1 MVETSATIRLQAVD
15 AGLVST
21 INDISNNVTNAQVAT
36 TGLNFAFKGLSKA
49 ATTGTGQL
57 ALGARKAD
65 LIAESFGKAAGAT
78 GKLVKAIA
86 PIGNSIF
93 LIQQTAIAA
102 EGLFKAYQ
110 KIIRVPQAIQAVQA
124 SGISTRIIQDFA
136 NLNEA
141 IKGNDVALDNFV
153 NSAIASLGRF
163 EAAAA
168 RAGTILRSSVRF
180 DESGNVLRANAQERL
195 ENALATQR
203 LVNEELKNSVTSTQA
218 LNGQYEVLSSG
229 FTKTAESQK
238 VLVSGLKL
246 VGIAEAGGMA
256 ADTAQTLQL
265 LTKTLNAYELS
276 SEDAAN
282 TSGVL
287 NAIVENGLTTIQQL
301 SLGFGATSKQAK
313 QANIDLIDLGAS
325 VSVLTSQGVSTP
337 EALTGISRVSAN
349 IIDKTPEAEK
359 ALAKLQLRGEKIRF
373 DKAEIQTKGFTKALI
388 DLNEAAGGSPEI
400 LAQIFPEDVA
410 FRTVNALLA
419 ERGKRLADIRGEI
432 TKATG
437 GSLDEVFEIATSNRT
452 KRFQRLINRAQE
464 TIIKFGL
471 EIVPVLEPGIK
482 ALESIANQFERLP
495 EPVKDGIGQLI
506 KLRIQTKAYGGA
518 AKILINTLVSLAGN
532 YLLVRTISLALTGQ
546 LGQEINT
553 IKQLIQQRKGL
564 AAVTLQLF
572 GISQKWQL
580 AEIAT
585 TEALAK
591 QSKLQNAVAFAR
603 SKAVDAG
610 KGVATTVAAAT
621 TQTSRQAVVAGF
633 KETRDSAIAVAKEVA
648 DRGKEIGSA
657 LVDKVKEQINSL
669 STAVKAPPTPPPIT
683 APIPKP
689 STTPPPLTITPVA
702 PPIAAP
708 APQFRGAPVVP
719 VTATPQQFTGIPIAP
734 PIAAPAPQFT
744 GAPVVPPSSS
754 LPTPQ
759 KAPPGLVTLASTL
772 DVLVSKDT
780 EVAEKLSKQVKLEE
794 ELLEVESKRNNLANK
809 TQKLKEA
816 RDKAELKVTEAK
828 TKAIE
833 LNNSA
838 NATAEARQKA
848 LLEVQKRQERV
859 ARIKQKIDETQFEYI
874 KTNTDALVAQNR
886 VTEAV
891 TKTEAART
899 AAQQKYKPLAHALR
913 EAEKA
918 KAQAIALSQKATIA
932 NYKAEQIATS
942 EAVAFGSTTGKN
954 SKAATQALAVAKDLE
969 ARATEAQTAAKA
981 KDTVV
986 TELMNKL
993 LQQQRLAEQGL
1004 YEVKIFGNKVRL
1016 AETGIIGKINKALTI
1031 NIGLTKLKLAT
1042 EKALN
1047 KVLTIGKK
1055 ILDFRNIA
1063 LLKENLLL
1071 AAKDVK
1077 SFATSVLNLGQSGL
1091 NKAGAGI
1098 NILSKSLGVLTPLLA
1113 IAGLSVVAFRD
1124 ELFGLGAASRKLA
1137 KDYQLAVAEQEK
1149 LANTLGKRVGIA
1161 RVNRALASENLQETE
1176 REITLLRDQGFIT
1189 TEQYSKLAN
1198 TLKEVGDKKE
1208 DIKALRQEINKL
1220 GIEGEKIESGVFDK
1234 IGGAIGGTFSAIG
1247 KGFTSTVDNIANIG
1261 ASIVGNVAQLGTAPF
1276 TGQKIEFISNTEI
1289 AEARQYDALIKPLST
1304 LSALQKSIG
1313 DNTIITTRA
1322 LVKYR
1327 TQLALTSEIAEKISK
1342 GFRLTEVDF
1351 KLEEQRLNA
1360 IIKQNAQEISDA
1372 NKTIEQAE
1380 KDLEKAKTEAQKNAI
1395 ARSIDSARI
1404 TKENLETKNQ
1414 ELRELQSQI
1423 KKYLKDELPAI
1434 RTALKEQAQ
1443 PELLL
1448 ANARA
1453 NFSNAFIDENQLIL
1467 KPLEILRDDALKLIS
1482 AIEDSLSL
1490 GILDREGLAGEKV
1503 AAQELRRVRDEQIEF
1518 MEDGEL
1524 RRGYRLTLAQ
1534 RRDLSSLIANIENT
1548 DLKRRE
1554 QARQLEINQIKE
1566 LGKLQVNSDIE
1577 TNKQLAK
1584 LQLESIENNIAQ
1596 KEKEL
1601 KEAKELGVRTIEQEA
1616 ELDKLRQQR
1625 KNAAL
1630 KVELSQLQKEDER
1643 RAASLRSLEI
1653 ERIRQLGEQRL
1664 LSTTEVNQRLAQLE
1678 IEAANEAITQKEREI
1693 AKRREKGIVAVD
1705 SDIELEQLRLRRQK
1719 AIYRAQITELENRF
1733 AQIEL
1738 IRKQEEL
1745 LLQTTIFDSQQ
1756 QIVGLEQ
1763 EKLLNNELL
1772 NSYNRQSQ
1780 VLNNIFNLQKQ
1791 ISKNTVFN
1799 AKQQENLAKVQS
1811 QQLQNVIPLQNEQ
1824 FKIESS
1830 ITKEQNKQ
1838 NLLQAKQQK
1847 IKAQLA
1853 LLKLKEQRDLAESNK
1868 ADSTVLKQLDF
1879 QIESQQLQI
1888 EQADSSIRRA
1898 EFRLKI
1904 EDDLI
1909 QNKEQQLKF
1918 TQQEQILNS
1927 QINLSVAQ
1935 RAIAETEIN
1944 RTYTS
1949 RNSAIA
1955 SQLQFLQLEKKT
1967 LTDKANFRTQEL
1979 NLASE
1984 LTNSEVKKQRLA
1996 RNIANI
2002 KLRSLTSQLKLE
2014 AEILAYNQQQEQI
2027 QLRRDKSLNQAAQ
2040 QQNLADILSAQAQV
2054 KEVTARGGTPEEIA
2068 AAQATLEAQFAQR
2081 QALQFES
2088 QQLRQRDRLLEAQ
2101 QQQAIQAFERQSQLQ
2116 ITQARVESL
2125 QYLPEGQ
2132 RDRMARQIYN
2142 DLVRG
2147 ADINLPNLSRTIDN
2161 LAKLDIEVPTLTIPE
2176 IKFPDIEDIKQ
2187 DVKAIVSEFKVE
2199 KTQSSNYEK
2208 QINISTLQL
2217 EAPITITVT
2226 GDDAG
2231 EIAEKVESRVFQ
2243 GLANTIKNLELD

>member
-1 MVETSATIRLQAVD
+1 M
-15 AGLVST
+15 
-21 INDISNNVTNAQVAT
+21 
-36 TGLNFAFKGLSKA
+36 
-49 ATTGTGQL
+49 
-57 ALGARKAD
+57 
-65 LIAESFGKAAGAT
+65 
-78 GKLVKAIA
+78 
-86 PIGNSIF
+86 
-93 LIQQTAIAA
+93 
-102 EGLFKAYQ
+102 
-110 KIIRVPQAIQAVQA
+110 
-124 SGISTRIIQDFA
+124 
-136 NLNEA
+136 
-141 IKGNDVALDNFV
+141 
-153 NSAIASLGRF
+153 
-163 EAAAA
+163 
-168 RAGTILRSSVRF
+168 
-180 DESGNVLRANAQERL
+180 
-195 ENALATQR
+195 
-203 LVNEELKNSVTSTQA
+203 
-218 LNGQYEVLSSG
+218 
-229 FTKTAESQK
+229 
-238 VLVSGLKL
+238 
-246 VGIAEAGGMA
+246 
-256 ADTAQTLQL
+256 
-265 LTKTLNAYELS
+265 
-276 SEDAAN
+276 
-282 TSGVL
+282 
-287 NAIVENGLTTIQQL
+287 
-301 SLGFGATSKQAK
+301 
-313 QANIDLIDLGAS
+313 
-325 VSVLTSQGVSTP
+325 
-337 EALTGISRVSAN
+337 
-349 IIDKTPEAEK
+349 
-359 ALAKLQLRGEKIRF
+359 
-373 DKAEIQTKGFTKALI
+373 
-388 DLNEAAGGSPEI
+388 
-400 LAQIFPEDVA
+400 
-410 FRTVNALLA
+410 
-419 ERGKRLADIRGEI
+419 
-432 TKATG
+432 
-437 GSLDEVFEIATSNRT
+437 
-452 KRFQRLINRAQE
+452 
-464 TIIKFGL
+464 
-471 EIVPVLEPGIK
+471 
-482 ALESIANQFERLP
+482 
-495 EPVKDGIGQLI
+495 
-506 KLRIQTKAYGGA
+506 
-518 AKILINTLVSLAGN
+518 
-532 YLLVRTISLALTGQ
+532 
-546 LGQEINT
+546 
-553 IKQLIQQRKGL
+553 
-564 AAVTLQLF
+564 
-572 GISQKWQL
+572 
-580 AEIAT
+580 
-585 TEALAK
+585 
-591 QSKLQNAVAFAR
+591 
-603 SKAVDAG
+603 
-610 KGVATTVAAAT
+610 
-621 TQTSRQAVVAGF
+621 
-633 KETRDSAIAVAKEVA
+633 
-648 DRGKEIGSA
+648 
-657 LVDKVKEQINSL
+657 
-669 STAVKAPPTPPPIT
+669 
-683 APIPKP
+683 
-689 STTPPPLTITPVA
+689 
-702 PPIAAP
+702 
-708 APQFRGAPVVP
+708 
-719 VTATPQQFTGIPIAP
+719 
-734 PIAAPAPQFT
+734 
-744 GAPVVPPSSS
+744 
-754 LPTPQ
+754 
-759 KAPPGLVTLASTL
+759 

>member
-65 LIAESFGKAAGAT
+65 LVAESFGKAAGAT

-110 KIIRVPQAIQAVQA
+110 KIIRVPQALQAVEA

-153 NSAIASLGRF
+153 NSAIASLGKF

-180 DESGNVLRANAQERL
+180 DESGNFLRANEQERL
-195 ENALATQR
+195 ENALNIQK
-203 LVNEELKNSVTSTQA
+203 LVNDELKNSVTSTKA

-229 FTKTAESQK
+229 FTKTAQSQR
-238 VLVSGLKL
+238 VLTSGLKL

-282 TSGVL
+282 TAGVL

-373 DKAEIQTKGFTKALI
+373 DKAEIQAKGFTKALI

-482 ALESIANQFERLP
+482 ALESIANQFERFP
-495 EPVKDGIGQLI
+495 EPVKQAIGQLI

-532 YLLVRTISLALTGQ
+532 YLLVRTVSLALTGQ

-610 KGVATTVAAAT
+610 KSVATTVAAVT

-633 KETRDSAIAVAKEVA
+633 KETKDNAIAVAKEVA

-657 LVDKVKEQINSL
+657 LVDKVKEQINNFPR
-669 STAVKAPPTPPPIT
+669 AVEAPLTPQPIT

-689 STTPPPLTITPVA
+689 PTTPPPLTITPVA

-708 APQFRGAPVVP
+708 APQFTGAPVVP

-759 KAPPGLVTLASTL
+759 KAPPGLITLASTL

-899 AAQQKYKPLAHALR
+899 AAQQKYKPLAIALR
-913 EAEKA
+913 ETEKA
-918 KAQAIALSQKATIA
+918 KAQAIALSQRATIA
-932 NYKAEQIATS
+932 NYKAEQIAIS
-942 EAVAFGSTTGKN
+942 TGKN
-954 SKAATQALAVAKDLE
+954 SKAAIQALAVAKDLE
-969 ARATEAQTAAKA
+969 ARATEAQTAAKN
-981 KDTVV
+981 KDAVV
-986 TELMNKL
+986 TELTNKL
-993 LQQQRLAEQGL
+993 LRERRLAEQGL
-1004 YEVKIFGNKVRL
+1004 YEVKIFGSKQTL
-1016 AETGIIGKINKALTI
+1016 AETGVIGAINKLLTR
-1031 NIGLTKLKLAT
+1031 NIDLTKLRILT

-1047 KVLTIGKK
+1047 KVLTTGKN
-1055 ILDFRNIA
+1055 ILDIRNA
-1063 LLKENLLL
+1063 RLLKENVLL

-1077 SFATSVLNLGQSGL
+1077 SFATSVFKLGQSGFD
-1091 NKAGAGI
+1091 KAGAGI
-1098 NILSKSLGVLTPLLA
+1098 NILTKSLGVLTPLLA

-1161 RVNRALASENLQETE
+1161 KVNRALASEDLQQTE
-1176 REITLLRDQGFIT
+1176 REITLLREQGFIT
-1189 TEQYSKLAN
+1189 TDQYNNLAN
-1198 TLKEVGDKKE
+1198 TLKKVGDKKE

-1247 KGFTSTVDNIANIG
+1247 KGFTTTVDNIANIG

-1313 DNTIITTRA
+1313 DNTIVTTRA

-1395 ARSIDSARI
+1395 SRSIDSARS

-1616 ELDKLRQQR
+1616 ELDKLRYSR

-1678 IEAANEAITQKEREI
+1678 IEAANEAIAQKEREI

-1745 LLQTTIFDSQQ
+1745 LLQRTIFDSQQ

-1763 EKLLNNELL
+1763 EKVLNNELL

-1791 ISKNTVFN
+1791 ISQNTVFN
-1799 AKQQENLAKVQS
+1799 AQQQEKLAQFQIK
-1811 QQLQNVIPLQNEQ
+1811 QLQSVFPLQNKQ
-1824 FKIESS
+1824 FDIESS

-1838 NLLQAKQQK
+1838 NLLQAQQQK
-1847 IKAQLA
+1847 NKSELA
-1853 LLKLKEQRDLAESNK
+1853 LLRLQEQRRLAISNEADKEVLNRLDLEIETQQLQLDQAESNI
-1868 ADSTVLKQLDF
+1868 KQ
-1879 QIESQQLQI
+1879 
-1888 EQADSSIRRA
+1888 A
-1898 EFRLKI
+1898 EFRLEI

-1909 QNKEQQLKF
+1909 KNKEQQLKF

-2054 KEVTARGGTPEEIA
+2054 KEVTARGGTPEQIA

-2101 QQQAIQAFERQSQLQ
+2101 QQQAIEAFERQSQLQ
-2116 ITQARVESL
+2116 LTQARVESL

-2132 RDRMARQIYN
+2132 RDRLSRQIYN

-2161 LAKLDIEVPTLTIPE
+2161 LAKLDIDSPTLTIPE

-2187 DVKAIVSEFKVE
+2187 DVKAIVAEFKVE
-2199 KTQSSNYEK
+2199 KADSRGQTAEGK

>member
-689 STTPPPLTITPVA
+689 STTPPPLTITPV
-702 PPIAAP
+702 
-708 APQFRGAPVVP
+708 
-719 VTATPQQFTGIPIAP
+719 AP